1 MRGPRRGAAERR
13 LLAARAQLRKMGDR
27 RALRLSAMD
36 RVTRLTLVIF
46 LAACGSSGSSK
57 TPTSGSH
64 SKADAKADDGEVV
77 EEKVV
82 YEKMP
87 DGSTKKTTIRTTKR
101 KVEAPPPPPRP
112 EDPYPGDPLVKYN
125 VEQINKYRSTK
136 GLGPVLYDT
145 KISSFATRG
154 SQQLSRD
161 HTPHAHFAANATGPT
176 PPPGFGSRSAENQG
190 DPGGVPSMDADTVK
204 NGKKQIDIMLKM
216 MMDEGPGGGHYDNMM
231 NPDLRRIGIGLVYV
245 GGKLY
250 LTNDLSN

>member
-1 MRGPRRGAAERR
+1 MRR
-13 LLAARAQLRKMGDR
+13 LTILLP
-27 RALRLSAMD
+27 LL
-36 RVTRLTLVIF
+36 I
-46 LAACGSSGSSK
+46 ACGGSGPSSSATK
-57 TPTSGSH
+57 TPD
-64 SKADAKADDGEVV
+64 SKAASSNGEVV

-136 GLGPVLYDT
+136 GLGPVLYDS

-154 SQQLSRD
+154 SQQLSKD
-161 HTPHAHFAANATGPT
+161 HTPHAHFAANATGST

-190 DPGGVPSMDADTVK
+190 DPSGVPSMDADAGK

-231 NPDLRRIGIGLVYV
+231 NPKFRRVGIGLVYA

-250 LTNDLSN
+250 MTNDFSD

>member
-1 MRGPRRGAAERR
+1 
-13 LLAARAQLRKMGDR
+13 
-27 RALRLSAMD
+27 MD
-36 RVTRLTLVIF
+36 RLAGLTLVFF
-46 LAACGSSGSSK
+46 LASCGSSGSSAG
-57 TPTSGSH
+57 PTSSPKGGE
-64 SKADAKADDGEVV
+64 SKGNDDVV

-136 GLGPVLYDT
+136 GLGPVLFDA
-145 KISSFATRG
+145 KITSFATRG

-161 HTPHAHFAANATGPT
+161 HTPHAHFAANATGPQ

-190 DPGGVPSMDADTVK
+190 DPSGVPSMDGDAVK

-231 NPDLRRIGIGLVYV
+231 NPKFRRVGIGLVYA

-250 LTNDLSN
+250 MTNDFSD